1 MISKT
6 FYVSCGIIRKDGKVL
21 IAQRMP
27 DSFLEADKWE
37 FPGGKIEP
45 GESPEQCLVREIKE
59 ELGIS
64 IGVDRLLTKNT
75 HVYKKDG
82 KDIEVHIHAFL
93 ADWLEG
99 NPERIAC
106 QAFRWVDKEELHS
119 FPFVEG
125 DKMMIDLLLEDL

>member
-6 FYVSCGIIRKDGKVL
+6 FHVSCGIIRKDDRIL

-27 DSFLEADKWE
+27 DSFLEANKWE

-45 GESPEQCLVREIKE
+45 GESPEQCLIREIKE

-64 IGVDRLLTKNT
+64 ISVDRLLTKNT

-82 KDIEVHIHAFL
+82 KDMEVHLNAFL
-93 ADWLEG
+93 ADWIQG
-99 NPERIAC
+99 DPKNIAC
-106 QAFRWVDKEELHS
+106 QAFRWVNKEELS
-119 FPFVEG
+119 GFPFVEG
-125 DKMMIDLLLEDL
+125 DKMMIELLLEDS